1 MPPDILK
8 NSGLVENLTNVGL
21 TALLGPLGKQLNDTV
36 GISDKL
42 ENVTYKPRSNKSKH
56 SSKKPKKSRVQKFN
70 ADDDWFYRLSEGE
83 QKRYLDK
90 HPNSKFHKTVN
101 TKPVEESPLPSP
113 DDKNNKRT
121 YPEQVQAPTE
131 PEKPKVVSPV
141 PEHIKKEGDP
151 KPEKKVK
158 VVSPKKY
165 VRPKKKKRPKHKNV
179 FKSRKDRKKT
189 VSAIFAS
196 VLAKLD
202 RDTEVMHNALKSL
215 YLILLYSTEDNKAI
229 NKKIISKAKKDWEPD
244 LMAFLTKYKIPKLAI
259 QKLLQAAYNDAKFTQ
274 QMSDYLVR
282 AGDAIRGK
290 KTALDK
296 DTSIPKIELQLFGN
310 FVSYFKRN
318 SQTAL
323 NNLDRRVSILKDTDL
338 TSAFLST
345 TSSTSKPQTAQ
356 DQKDLSK
363 QLETIVKKVTK
374 KSGQTKLTADEAKKL
389 RATDPEL
396 YSTYNKLR
404 QSALSV
410 YKNYIKKLIRSSG
423 KDKMEY
429 YRVLDALKKANI
441 EHTLPDGFKGL
452 IDENLDL
459 YTSKGQMIKGRP
471 AGDVVMNPAYKPDE
485 DNAYVFTAK
494 TPMGQ
499 AYFYTVDF
507 KQEKQTKKFENVGN
521 LEKNIKAIQA
531 KWQSDLRNAPKEN
544 TRLQAAQLEL
554 MFRFAARSGT
564 GKGATGITTLLNKH
578 VKPNSAGGLTIS
590 YTGKKG
596 AAQKHVLLP
605 NKPIDRLLI
614 KIILNKKAEGGPSD
628 PLWTYGS
635 KTKALPVSSTA
646 NYLKQ
651 ISGDPNAKLHYVRHI
666 LGTKLARDIMKRSP
680 LKKGVSQSAAE
691 KWYKEAMKKVGEEL
705 VHSIGGKV
713 TGTTA
718 IQSYID
724 IGLQQQFFKDLGLRV
739 PTWLKI

>member
-1 MPPDILK
+1 MPSNILK

-21 TALLGPLGKQLNDTV
+21 TALLGPLGKQFNDTV
-36 GISDKL
+36 GISEKI
-42 ENVTYKPRSNKSKH
+42 ENIPTSTKVSKRKN
-56 SSKKPKKSRVQKFN
+56 STNEKKSRKRKQPN
-70 ADDDWFYRLSEGE
+70 YRRGDDWFYLLSEKE
-83 QKRYLDK
+83 QKRYLDE

-101 TKPVEESPLPSP
+101 TKPVDGHKPTEER
-113 DDKNNKRT
+113 KGRRV
-121 YPEQVQAPTE
+121 YPKQVQAPTTE
-131 PEKPKVVSPV
+131 EKPKVISPV
-141 PEHIKKEGDP
+141 PDHIKKEGDP
-151 KPEKKVK
+151 KPEKKVR

-165 VRPKKKKRPKHKNV
+165 VKPKKKKRQKNNV
-179 FKSRKDRKKT
+179 FKSRQTRKKSL
-189 VSAIFAS
+189 SAIFAS
-196 VLAKLD
+196 VLAKID
-202 RDTEVMHNALKSL
+202 SDTKAMHNALKAL

-229 NKKIISKAKKDWEPD
+229 NKNLIRKAQKDWEPD
-244 LMAFLTKYKIPKLAI
+244 LMQFLTKYKIPKLAI
-259 QKLLQAAYNDAKFTQ
+259 QKLLQAAYTDAKFTQ

-290 KTALDK
+290 RAALDK

-310 FVSYFKRN
+310 FVSYFKRG

-338 TSAFLST
+338 TSAFLN
-345 TSSTSKPQTAQ
+345 TSSSASKPQSAQ
-356 DQKDLSK
+356 DQKTISK
-363 QLETIVKKVTK
+363 QLKALVKKVTK

-389 RATDPEL
+389 RDENPEL
-396 YSTYNKLR
+396 YKAYNKLR
-404 QSALSV
+404 QTSLSV
-410 YKNYIKKLIRSSG
+410 YKNFIKSLVRSSG
-423 KDKMEY
+423 KTKLEY
-429 YRVLDALKKANI
+429 RKVLDALKKEKI
-441 EHTLPDGFKGL
+441 EHTLPEGFTGF
-452 IDENLDL
+452 IDENMDF
-459 YTSKGQMIKGRP
+459 YTTTGQMIKGRP
-471 AGDVVMNPAYKPDE
+471 AGDVVMNPAYNPDE
-485 DNAYVFTAK
+485 DNSYVFTAK

-521 LEKNIKAIQA
+521 LEKNIKGIQA

-578 VKPNSAGGLTIS
+578 VKPNSAGGVTIT

-605 NKPIDRLLI
+605 NKPLDKYLI
-614 KIILNKKAEGGPSD
+614 KLILSKKAEGGPND
-628 PLWTYGS
+628 PLWTYGANS
-635 KTKALPVSSTA
+635 KALPVSSTA

-666 LGTKLARDIMKRSP
+666 LGTKLARDILKRSP

-691 KWYKEAMKKVGEEL
+691 KWYKDAMKKVGEEL

-739 PTWLKI
+739 PAWLKI